1 MIISIVAP
9 LFDGQTILPIEFFPK
24 VLVDLKS
31 SYAQENN
38 DYLVS
43 DKPHFFVGLVWVE
56 LLLQWPLCIANL
68 FGIVNKK
75 SWVKKTCLIYGI
87 STLIGMVFS
96 YPKSINLYINADYSL
111 IYSVAIL
118 SELIRSRKG
127 FIQGCE
133 YLCTFHGFCN
143 NQIQN
148 GPTTK
153 SSTANL
159 TTRPA
164 IARKKRA

>member
-68 FGIVNKK
+68 YGIVNKK

-87 STLIGMVFS
+87 STAIGMVFS
-96 YPKSINLYINADYSL
+96 YPKSINL
-111 IYSVAIL
+111 VAIL
-118 SELIRSRKG
+118 SELIRSEKG
-127 FIQGCE
+127 SSEGCE

-143 NQIQN
+143 NLYSEWL
-148 GPTTK
+148 TTK
-153 SSTANL
+153 SSMINL
-159 TTRPA
+159 TTRPSNC
-164 IARKKRA
+164 

>member
-1 MIISIVAP
+1 MFLQKLTNGLLFIYFLFISIVAP

-24 VLVDLKS
+24 VLIDLKS

-68 FGIVNKK
+68 YGIVNKK
-75 SWVKKTCLIYGI
+75 SWVKKTCLIYGV
-87 STLIGMVFS
+87 STATGM
-96 YPKSINLYINADYSL
+96 
-111 IYSVAIL
+111 VAIL
-118 SELIRSRKG
+118 SELIRSEKG
-127 FIQGCE
+127 SSRVVNIYAPFMAFAIICI
-133 YLCTFHGFCN
+133 L
-143 NQIQN
+143 N
-148 GPTTK
+148 GLTTN
-153 SSTANL
+153 SSTVNL